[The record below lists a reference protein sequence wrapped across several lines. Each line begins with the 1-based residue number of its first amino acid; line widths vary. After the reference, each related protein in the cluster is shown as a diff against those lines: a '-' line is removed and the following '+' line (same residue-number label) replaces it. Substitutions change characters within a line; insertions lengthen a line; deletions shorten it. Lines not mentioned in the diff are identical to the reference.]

1 MALTKSSSG
10 EDIDIKGPTGEISY
24 LGNGHFQVN
33 DDEFQF
39 DKVRV
44 GSKDNKT
51 LADGERTVELGGRRH
66 W

>member
-1 MALTKSSSG
+1 MALTKCSSG

-24 LGNGHFQVN
+24 LGNGQFQVN

-44 GSKDNKT
+44 DWQDNKA